1 MSIPRSYTVGA
12 VASDPRSLKALDE
25 RLEDLGLPGGAL
37 LVLSRRRDEGLIRV
51 TIPDATTR
59 RVESGLSRIQWFE
72 FASTYLGV
80 TAVSVLMGAVHLPT
94 GIVVQAVLTLA
105 AIVGLIIYHRRPHLH
120 NKLLALGLPDSFAE
134 EWEAKFPEGFALVLA
149 TVPADR
155 FDEIQDAFT
164 EDPRL
169 LSPLAVDRRLVF

>member
-1 MSIPRSYTVGA
+1 MSIPRHYTVGA
-12 VASDPRSLKALDE
+12 VAQDLRSLQALDE
-25 RLEDLGLPGGAL
+25 RLEDLGLPEGSL
-37 LVLSRRRDEGLIRV
+37 LVLLRRADERLIRV
-51 TIPDATTR
+51 TVPGARTR
-59 RVESGLSRIQWFE
+59 RVESGLSRTQWFE

-94 GIVVQAVLTLA
+94 GIVVQTVLTLA
-105 AIVGLIIYHRRPHLH
+105 AVVGLIIYHRRPHLH
-120 NKLLALGLPDSFAE
+120 NKLIGMGLPESFAE
-134 EWEAKFPEGFALVLA
+134 EWEAKFSEGFALVLA

-169 LSPLAVDRRLVF
+169 LSP

>member
-1 MSIPRSYTVGA
+1 
-12 VASDPRSLKALDE
+12 
-25 RLEDLGLPGGAL
+25 
-37 LVLSRRRDEGLIRV
+37 
-51 TIPDATTR
+51 
-59 RVESGLSRIQWFE
+59 
-72 FASTYLGV
+72 
-80 TAVSVLMGAVHLPT
+80 
-94 GIVVQAVLTLA
+94 VQAVLTLA

-169 LSPLAVDRRLVF
+169 LSPLAVDRRLVL

>member
-94 GIVVQAVLTLA
+94 GIVVQAALTLA

-134 EWEAKFPEGFALVLA
+134 EWEAKFSEGFALVLA